1 MIWVWYDAPSFFE
14 LVGVSL
20 GLAVEVDELV
30 VALGTGLKLD
40 RGTGTRGPVEAE
52 FTPSRSSLAECM
64 SLWSE

>member
-1 MIWVWYDAPSFFE
+1 MVCYDAASFIEF
-14 LVGVSL
+14 VGVPL

-30 VALGTGLKLD
+30 VALGTGLKLN
-40 RGTGTRGPVEAE
+40 RGIGTRGPVEAE